1 MQAPADGPADED
13 ATRGAHLTTIL
24 ATTSWRIAF
33 ALVPLLL
40 GAIGAAIGAGSG
52 AGPAALAFVGGAL
65 LGLLVVG
72 GIAFATADGRAAADF
87 WAGLAT
93 ATGLTVSDIDDL
105 PELTPLL
112 AAGDRRSV
120 DRWLQGTLDGHP
132 VGLGHYKYEERSTD
146 SKGNTTWT
154 AYPHTV
160 CLVDLQQ
167 DGAPSWIS
175 GVYLLRKGGF
185 LGIGGEGRGRL
196 PWRVDR
202 KKLESAEFDDR
213 FKLFVQDGVDEVR
226 LRELFS
232 PSFLVELIDHPQPIG
247 FELQGGTLLV
257 NVDDYRRDAAGLTD
271 VLEATRAI
279 GRRIAAEI
287 AEAQQHPHG

>member
-1 MQAPADGPADED
+1 MRGAPADED

-24 ATTSWRIAF
+24 RTTSWRVGVAGT
-33 ALVPLLL
+33 ALAL
-40 GAIGAAIGAGSG
+40 GAVGAVVGAGSG
-52 AGPAALAFVGGAL
+52 AGPAVAAFFGGAAV
-65 LGLLVVG
+65 GLLLVL
-72 GIAFATADGRAAADF
+72 GIAFAVADGRAASDF

-93 ATGLTVSDIDDL
+93 ATGLQVSDRDDL

-112 AAGDRRSV
+112 AAGDRRNV
-120 DRWLQGTLDGHP
+120 DRWLEGTLDGHP
-132 VGLGHYKYEERSTD
+132 VGLGHYTYEERHRD
-146 SKGNTTWT
+146 SKGNTSWT
-154 AYPHTV
+154 RYPHTV
-160 CLVDLQQ
+160 CLVDLEQ

-175 GVYLLRKGGF
+175 GVYLLRKGSFMGMV
-185 LGIGGEGRGRL
+185 GGESRGRL

-247 FELQGGTLLV
+247 FELHAGALLV

-279 GRRIAAEI
+279 ARRIADEI
-287 AEAQQHPHG
+287 AEHRATSG